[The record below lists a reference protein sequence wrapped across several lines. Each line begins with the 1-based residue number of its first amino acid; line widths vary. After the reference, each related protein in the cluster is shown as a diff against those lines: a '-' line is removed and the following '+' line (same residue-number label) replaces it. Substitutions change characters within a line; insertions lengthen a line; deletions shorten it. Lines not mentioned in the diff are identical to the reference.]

1 MALER
6 SNEFE
11 AAVAMVR
18 IVPLDARAC
27 TAPDARQPR
36 CSVLTTDP
44 APAIVLLRANL
55 GAHVAW
61 ISYPS

>member
-1 MALER
+1 VALER

-44 APAIVLLRANL
+44 ALAIALTL
-55 GAHVAW
+55 GGCPRTQSMHNM
-61 ISYPS
+61 